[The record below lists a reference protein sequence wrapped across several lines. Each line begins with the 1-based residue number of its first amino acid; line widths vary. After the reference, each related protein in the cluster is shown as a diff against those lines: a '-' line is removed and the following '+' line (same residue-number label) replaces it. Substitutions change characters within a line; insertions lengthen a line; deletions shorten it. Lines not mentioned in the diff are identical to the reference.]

1 MLRFQQSV
9 FMLWHSVDIIYVN
22 TIALILAKGNFIFFD
37 QNDIHVFTNNIYDMN
52 TQKKRKESTY
62 T

>member
-1 MLRFQQSV
+1 
-9 FMLWHSVDIIYVN
+9 MLWHSVDIIYVN

-52 TQKKRKESTY
+52 TQKKSKESTY

>member
-1 MLRFQQSV
+1 
-9 FMLWHSVDIIYVN
+9 MLWHSVDIIYVN

-37 QNDIHVFTNNIYDMN
+37 QNDIHVFTNTIYDMN